1 MEVKIIP
8 LNGCM
13 NVLLAVLTL
22 GVFPLGYYI
31 QTRSWPKWVD
41 EQGLVTRGGKRIA
54 WNEFTKMT
62 RVLTRV
68 TRGSS
73 STVERFDL
81 FSSKGKVSIVVYRLV
96 DGQAVFDFITQHLPP
111 QLLNQ

>member
-1 MEVKIIP
+1 MEIKIIP
-8 LNGCM
+8 LNGCI
-13 NVLLAVLTL
+13 NVMLSVLTL

-31 QTRSWPKWVD
+31 QTRSWPKSVD
-41 EQGLVTRGGKRIA
+41 EQGLMTRGGKRIA

-73 STVERFDL
+73 STVERFEL
-81 FSSKGKVSIVVYRLV
+81 LSPKGKVVIVVYRLV

-111 QLLNQ
+111 HLINQ